1 MAKVLTLRNII
12 TLTVLVFFTSCEN
25 SKSNKD
31 QLRSISSEDKQ
42 YSDITSVQVVV
53 DPSGSGQTVYVVRN
67 K

>member
-12 TLTVLVFFTSCEN
+12 ALMVFVFFMSCEN
-25 SKSNKD
+25 SKSDKD

-42 YSDITSVQVVV
+42 YTDIASVQIVS
-53 DPSGSGQTVYVVRN
+53 DPSGSGQAVYVVRN